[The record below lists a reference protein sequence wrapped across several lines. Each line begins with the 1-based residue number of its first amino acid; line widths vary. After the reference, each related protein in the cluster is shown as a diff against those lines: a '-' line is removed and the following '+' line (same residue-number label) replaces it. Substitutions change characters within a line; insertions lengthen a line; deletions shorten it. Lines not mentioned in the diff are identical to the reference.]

1 MIKKVKTT
9 VPGTY
14 VISDING
21 EETVGT
27 FYEIE
32 LQKENQKEIRVEKLI
47 KRKDDKLYVKWKGY
61 DSFFNSWT
69 DT

>member
-32 LQKENQKEIRVEKLI
+32 LQKANQKEIRVEKLI